1 MPCAGESDCDDWP
14 VEQEV
19 VEEMEMEEED
29 EEEER
34 LNLKMEPLL
43 CDSPALLPTLTLTLA
58 VDPASA
64 TSLSHTTQLN
74 TQVRLLC
81 IMEHIPEILKTY
93 SEDVQ
98 EEQEACDS
106 RVT

>member
-1 MPCAGESDCDDWP
+1 MPCAGESDCEDWP

-19 VEEMEMEEED
+19 VEEMEEEED

-64 TSLSHTTQLN
+64 ASLSHT

-81 IMEHIPEILKTY
+81 IMEHVPEIFKT
-93 SEDVQ
+93 SSQDVQ
-98 EEQEACDS
+98 KEQEACDL